1 MNSLIK
7 NLIKLIKIILVVV
20 VIIVVVAVVMMKFFI
35 GKKVHIIFKMII
47 II

>member
-35 GKKVHIIFKMII
+35 GKKVHIIFKTMK
-47 II
+47 